1 VESWFSRCKKASSAM
16 KKAGIFVLTAACA
29 AVSFS
34 LPAAAGAANQSTG
47 DQAAEALL
55 PPVEKDKGYRPP
67 WADPDAKPPEPG
79 IENDPVPFNPADVD
93 SKSDGLNNN
102 L

>member
-1 VESWFSRCKKASSAM
+1 M

-29 AVSFS
+29 AVSFAP
-34 LPAAAGAANQSTG
+34 PATAGATDNSAG
-47 DQAAEALL
+47 DQAAEPLL
-55 PPVEKDKGYRPP
+55 PPVEKDTSGYRPP

-79 IENDPVPFNPADVD
+79 IENDPVPFNPSDVD

>member
-1 VESWFSRCKKASSAM
+1 M
-16 KKAGIFVLTAACA
+16 KKAGICVLTAACA

-34 LPAAAGAANQSTG
+34 LPATAGTADKSAG
-47 DQAAEALL
+47 DQAAEPML
-55 PPVEKDKGYRPP
+55 PRVDKDKGDRPP
-67 WADPDAKPPEPG
+67 WADPDAKPDEPG